1 MILRISERSLE
12 IFCYHGTK
20 SPPRIGRS
28 RSLSGGLRVGR
39 S

>member
-1 MILRISERSLE
+1 M
-12 IFCYHGTK
+12 GQK
-20 SPPRIGRS
+20 VPPRIGRS